1 MSEQV
6 PTASAF
12 VADLERKPAALAEL
26 AEALSDPGYLASIPP
41 HPRRVILTGMGSSR
55 YAAEVSA
62 ARLRAA
68 GIDAVAELASAA
80 TSWPSGPGVLVL
92 AISATGRSMETLSA
106 LERHRGSRVV
116 ALTERPGSAIAM
128 AADGVIPLHAGA
140 EVSGVA
146 CRTFQ
151 HTLLVLRAIEARL
164 TGVAHDTTRL
174 CARVAAATSDLLDR
188 RDDWLPAVADALD
201 GPAGVY
207 VLAPAE
213 RWSSAAQS
221 ALMVREGPRRPATG
235 CETGDWSH
243 VDVYL
248 TRTLDYRALLFAGS
262 RWDDQAVEWMRQRG
276 STFVAVGAKVDG
288 AGAVARYRGDD
299 HPEVALATETLVAEL
314 VAARWW
320 RASGSP

>member
-1 MSEQV
+1 MSDQPV
-6 PTASAF
+6 TGATLL
-12 VADLERKPAALAEL
+12 ADLERKPAALADL
-26 AEALSDPGYLASIPP
+26 ADALADPDLLAPI
-41 HPRRVILTGMGSSR
+41 PRRARRVVLTGMGSSR
-55 YAAEVSA
+55 YAAEVA
-62 ARLRAA
+62 ALRLRAA

-80 TSWPSGPGVLVL
+80 SGWPPGPDVLVL
-92 AISATGRSMETLSA
+92 AISATGRSVETLAA
-106 LERHRGSRVV
+106 LERHRGSRIV
-116 ALTERPGSAIAM
+116 AITETPDSPIAQ
-128 AADGVIPLHAGA
+128 AAGGAVPLHAGR

-164 TGVAHDTTRL
+164 TGVSHDTADL
-174 CARVAAATSDLLDR
+174 CRRVAAATGDLLQR
-188 RDDWLPAVADALD
+188 RDGWLPGVAHALD

-207 VLAPAE
+207 TLAPTE

-248 TRTLDYRALLFAGS
+248 TRTLDYRALVFTGS
-262 RWDDQAVEWMRQRG
+262 RWDDQAVDWLRQRG
-276 STFVAVGAKVDG
+276 SSFVTVGGAVDG
-288 AGAVARYRGDD
+288 AAEIIRYDGDD
-299 HPEVALATETLVAEL
+299 DPEVAVATETLVAEL

-320 RASGSP
+320 T

>member
-6 PTASAF
+6 PGAAAF
-12 VADLERKPAALAEL
+12 VADLERKPEALAGL
-26 AEALSDPGYLASIPP
+26 ADALSGPGFLASVPP
-41 HPRRVILTGMGSSR
+41 SPRRVVLTGMGSSR
-55 YAAEVSA
+55 YAAEVAA

-80 TSWPSGPGVLVL
+80 EGWPPGPDVLVL
-92 AISATGRSMETLSA
+92 AISATGGSVETLAA
-106 LERHRGSRVV
+106 LERHRGSRIV
-116 ALTERPGSAIAM
+116 ALTERPGSPVAV
-128 AADGVIPLHAGA
+128 AADGVIPLHAGP

-164 TGVAHDTTRL
+164 TGVAHDTPGL
-174 CARVAAATSDLLDR
+174 CRRVADATSDLLDR
-188 RDDWLPAVADALD
+188 RDHWLPAVADALD
-201 GPAGVY
+201 GPVGVY

-248 TRTLDYRALLFAGS
+248 TRTLDYRALLFTGS
-262 RWDDQAVEWMRQRG
+262 RWDDQAVGWLRQRG
-276 STFVAVGAKVDG
+276 STFVAVGGPVDG
-288 AGAVARYRGDD
+288 AATVVRYQGDHD
-299 HPEVALATETLVAEL
+299 PEVALATETLVAEL

-320 RASGSP
+320 G